1 MNGVSGKEPKN
12 SFSRP
17 IDTACAALVGI
28 ENHERSMVVVVS
40 VEEYE
45 RLKAIEFQRGLVHDD
60 GGDGIVESKAL
71 RLARYLKE
79 FVGLRST
86 TVYDVNKYEL
96 VLWFGD
102 MPQEPE
108 CQSPAWNHEFEPG
121 DPWLVVH
128 KQQFPKPPIPPEI
141 ILPWIDQQ
149 ALKLAADEMPKLRT
163 TRLEPD
169 LEANI
174 GEGEERVSRTTP

>member
-1 MNGVSGKEPKN
+1 MP
-12 SFSRP
+12 
-17 IDTACAALVGI
+17 
-28 ENHERSMVVVVS
+28 
-40 VEEYE
+40 
-45 RLKAIEFQRGLVHDD
+45 
-60 GGDGIVESKAL
+60 ESKAL

-86 TVYDVNKYEL
+86 TVYDVNKYES

-108 CQSPAWNHEFEPG
+108 CQSPAWNDEFAAG

-128 KQQFPKPPIPPEI
+128 KQQFPRPPAPPEI
-141 ILPWIDQQ
+141 VLPWVDQK
-149 ALKLAADEMPKLRT
+149 ALKRATAEMPALWR

-169 LEANI
+169 LKVKI
-174 GEGEERVSRTTP
+174 GEGEEPPSVEQRLDDHPDVAAAYERYRPSWGKLV